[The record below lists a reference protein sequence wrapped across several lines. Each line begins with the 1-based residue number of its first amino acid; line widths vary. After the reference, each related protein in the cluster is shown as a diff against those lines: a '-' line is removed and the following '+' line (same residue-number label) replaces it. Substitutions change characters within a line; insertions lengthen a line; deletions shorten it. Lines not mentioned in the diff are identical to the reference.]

1 MTPSRHRIL
10 FKVILRTY
18 LTVYNGDERRLCI
31 FHRPLVMSLVPCVS
45 GPAEAGR
52 ASEQREE
59 EVTWSPQPSRM
70 GFKHR
75 DRLGLDGCVTAVI
88 THACPFSYPSNGA
101 GPIDSTTL
109 TESNAESGPG
119 LSADRSALVSALA
132 ARACRGELW
141 GQWGS
146 HWCWRD
152 GGYDVGRAVRS
163 GSIRGPTFKLW
174 LRYLD
179 EDLACCTDALLYPMY
194 TPLYPIL

>member
-1 MTPSRHRIL
+1 M
-10 FKVILRTY
+10 
-18 LTVYNGDERRLCI
+18 
-31 FHRPLVMSLVPCVS
+31 VS

-52 ASEQREE
+52 ASEQCEK
-59 EVTWSPQPSRM
+59 EVTRSPRPSRM
-70 GFKHR
+70 GFENTET
-75 DRLGLDGCVTAVI
+75 DSDSMAVI

-119 LSADRSALVSALA
+119 PSADRGALVSALA
-132 ARACRGELW
+132 ACRGELW

-146 HWCWRD
+146 HWRWRY
-152 GGYDVGRAVRS
+152 GGYDAGRAVRS

-174 LRYLD
+174 PRYLD

-194 TPLYPIL
+194 TPL